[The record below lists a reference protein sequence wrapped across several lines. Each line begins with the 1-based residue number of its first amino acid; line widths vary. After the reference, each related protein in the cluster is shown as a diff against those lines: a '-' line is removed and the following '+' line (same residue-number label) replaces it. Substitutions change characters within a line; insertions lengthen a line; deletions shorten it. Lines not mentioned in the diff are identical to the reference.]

1 MAKKDVNATG
11 IALAL
16 TLGIISIL
24 CLVLVLIAPVFALNL
39 FGSFMH
45 GVDLSK
51 IAITPTI
58 GGRTLLGFIV
68 ALAGGYLIGVIF
80 ALIYNK
86 FAK

>member
-1 MAKKDVNATG
+1 MAKKDINATG

-16 TLGIISIL
+16 TFLIVSIV
-24 CLVLVLIAPVFALNL
+24 CLLFVLIAPGFAVSL

-45 GVDLSK
+45 GIDITK
-51 IAITPTI
+51 IAVTPSFS
-58 GGRTLLGFIV
+58 GNTLLGIIV
-68 ALAGGYLIGVIF
+68 VVVGGYLIGALF

>member
-1 MAKKDVNATG
+1 MTKKDVNATG

-24 CLVLVLIAPVFALNL
+24 CLVLVLIAPGFALNL

-51 IAITPTI
+51 IAITPSI